1 VRIDLLAAILIFL
14 VTIVLVIWQPYRL
27 GLGWNVRL
35 GAVLA
40 LLSGVVHLSN
50 ILVVWQI
57 VWNATELLQFGGTY
71 IRPPYRKRRCD
82 AGAQQTPI

>member
-1 VRIDLLAAILIFL
+1 MRIDQLAAILIFL

-27 GLGWNVRL
+27 GVGWNVRL

-57 VWNATELLQFGGTY
+57 VWNATELL
-71 IRPPYRKRRCD
+71 
-82 AGAQQTPI
+82 